1 MKKTKFFSDAVTYR
15 AFKGLVRVEKTD
27 LAARCPPV
35 LPAAKQRLV
44 GIDPGRRDMIV
55 GAVQVVKISTKWY
68 VDKTQ
73 RKAFADLSKKRFCS
87 LTSRGTLLEREKEAL
102 PCHKTCSLPEW
113 RHYADA
119 VIPLLPDILR
129 VWQQRIFR
137 RQSLKSYIAID
148 KTLDKQC
155 RAITGRKREVLVA
168 FGAANTCHTGFGY
181 APVPQK
187 RLRHRLERIHGARVS
202 LIAEHYTSQ
211 VCTLCDSKLLPVRS
225 DTKKDVWGVRKCPT
239 CRPLGAPLHVHR
251 DVNSA
256 RNMIRIYLEL
266 ASRGERPSAFTKAPG
281 A

>member
-55 GAVQVVKISTKWY
+55 GAVHGTTQVVKISTKWY

-113 RHYADA
+113 RHYA
-119 VIPLLPDILR
+119 
-129 VWQQRIFR
+129 F
-137 RQSLKSYIAID
+137 
-148 KTLDKQC
+148 
-155 RAITGRKREVLVA
+155 
-168 FGAANTCHTGFGY
+168 
-181 APVPQK
+181 
-187 RLRHRLERIHGARVS
+187 
-202 LIAEHYTSQ
+202 
-211 VCTLCDSKLLPVRS
+211 
-225 DTKKDVWGVRKCPT
+225 
-239 CRPLGAPLHVHR
+239 
-251 DVNSA
+251 
-256 RNMIRIYLEL
+256 
-266 ASRGERPSAFTKAPG
+266 
-281 A
+281 

>member
-1 MKKTKFFSDAVTYR
+1 MF
-15 AFKGLVRVEKTD
+15 
-27 LAARCPPV
+27 
-35 LPAAKQRLV
+35 V
-44 GIDPGRRDMIV
+44 GGV
-55 GAVQVVKISTKWY
+55 HGTTQVVKISTKWY

-102 PCHKTCSLPEW
+102 PCHKACSLPEW

-187 RLRHRLERIHGARVS
+187 RLRHRLERIHGAQVS
-202 LIAEHYTSQ
+202 DLSSPRRAAPRSQGRQFGTEHDTDLSGARIARRATQCFHQSAG
-211 VCTLCDSKLLPVRS
+211 
-225 DTKKDVWGVRKCPT
+225 GVREVFLEIS
-239 CRPLGAPLHVHR
+239 RSNLRSGAHLCYRH
-251 DVNSA
+251 D
-256 RNMIRIYLEL
+256 
-266 ASRGERPSAFTKAPG
+266 
-281 A
+281 